1 MNLVIFRE
9 SLTCAE
15 PPPGLTLALR
25 ALWYDA
31 KGDWEAAHAAAQ
43 ADDGGAGDWVHA
55 YLHRKEGDASNAAYW
70 YRRVRKPFF
79 SGSLDAEWQEIT
91 VALLAECESAPQ
103 PGPAS

>member
-9 SLTCAE
+9 SLTGAE

-70 YRRVRKPFF
+70 YLRVRKPFC
-79 SGSLDAEWQEIT
+79 SASLDAEWQEIT
-91 VALLAECESAPQ
+91 VALLAECEVAPK
-103 PGPAS
+103 PDPAS